1 MSIPTPFN
9 PLGTL
14 GVVNIHD
21 TLRLPVGTVVD
32 GITYN
37 NKFSG
42 PVTGRVD
49 IELSTFNANASFSGG
64 MQFSV
69 GEWGPAGSCALFFR
83 QHDNGSRVFFMP
95 IVYRSIGNTS
105 YRFPPPS
112 SGTLHTVV
120 TVSQNGITGYT
131 NSTVINDT
139 TFSGIDG
146 TGKEFKIASIGPLI
160 NAFDLHSVDFSDA
173 SKTLSFRPAIK
184 NGVSGLYELHEN
196 IFFPIN
202 GAIAL

>member
-49 IELSTFNANASFSGG
+49 IELTTFNTMQSSTGG
-64 MQFSV
+64 ITFAV
-69 GEWGPAGSCALFFR
+69 GGWGVAGSCFINFR
-83 QHDNGSRVFFMP
+83 QIEYGTSVFFMP
-95 IVYRSIGNTS
+95 ILYRSNRNTE
-105 YRFPPPS
+105 YRIPQPS

-139 TFSGIDG
+139 TFSEIDG
-146 TGKEFKIASIGPLI
+146 TGKAFKIVSSGPLI

-184 NGVSGLYELHEN
+184 NGVSGLYELHEH
-196 IFFPIN
+196 IFYPIN